1 MRYLGGKSRI
11 AKPILEVILANATE
25 RTGVYWEPFI
35 GGGGMASKAAK
46 HFNRCIYSDQD
57 EDLMLMWE
65 ALATGW
71 EPPEQVSEEEY
82 KALRHAEPSAL
93 RGFVGYGCS
102 FGGKW
107 FGGYARSKKIS
118 GDPTQD
124 LEKWKDTGGIDPAL
138 KVDYTNGVSWGKYQ
152 QAVILWSN
160 VTGVWPPNPTK
171 PDGRNGR
178 HRLSSGFAD
187 WMMGWPAGHVTD
199 ESLGLTRTQQL
210 KAVGNGVVTRQAIHA
225 GNQLLERLGCK
236 SHSASGF

>member
-1 MRYLGGKSRI
+1 MSAARCRREG
-11 AKPILEVILANATE
+11 
-25 RTGVYWEPFI
+25 RTLRLSGQLLDAVDP
-35 GGGGMASKAAK
+35 
-46 HFNRCIYSDQD
+46 
-57 EDLMLMWE
+57 
-65 ALATGW
+65 
-71 EPPEQVSEEEY
+71 
-82 KALRHAEPSAL
+82 KALHIEGDELPIKEI
-93 RGFVGYGCS
+93 VYEH
-102 FGGKW
+102 
-107 FGGYARSKKIS
+107 

-160 VTGVWPPNPTK
+160 VTGVWPPHPTK

-178 HRLSSGFAD
+178 HRLSAGFAE
-187 WMMGWPAGHVTD
+187 WMMGWPAGHVTY

-236 SHSASGF
+236 SHNASGF